1 VGERILGA
9 SGAGPRAW
17 NRGGHTISTDRAR
30 IQIDVVHGFLASS
43 YWAKGI
49 PRETV
54 ERSVEGSL
62 CFGLYEE
69 SGRQIGFARVVSD
82 FATFAWVG
90 DVFVLEEARGR
101 GLAVWLMEVVAAHP
115 DLQGLRRWILSTR
128 DAHGLYEKCGFR
140 PLARPE
146 NFLER
151 WDPAIYSRIAPQASS
166 D

>member
-1 VGERILGA
+1 LRELERRR
-9 SGAGPRAW
+9 GPDLEWR
-17 NRGGHTISTDRAR
+17 RGSHRISTDRGHL
-30 IQIDVVHGFLASS
+30 QIDVIHGFLSTS
-43 YWAKGI
+43 YWARGV
-49 PRETV
+49 PRATV
-54 ERSVEGSL
+54 ERSIEGSL
-62 CFGLYEE
+62 CFGLFA
-69 SGRQIGFARVVSD
+69 GDGQQVGFARVVSD

-90 DVFVLEEARGR
+90 DVFVLEEARGQ

-128 DAHGLYEKCGFR
+128 DAHGLYEKSGFR

-151 WDPAIYSRIAPQASS
+151 WDPSIYSRVAPQASS